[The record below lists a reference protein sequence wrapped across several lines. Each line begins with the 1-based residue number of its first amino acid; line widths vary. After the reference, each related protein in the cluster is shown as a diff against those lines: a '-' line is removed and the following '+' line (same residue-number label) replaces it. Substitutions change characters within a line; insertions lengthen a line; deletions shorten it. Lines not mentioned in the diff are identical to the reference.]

1 MNFKEA
7 YMNLEEY
14 INALQLLL
22 TEHPEL
28 KKAPVYYASD
38 DEGNAY
44 RQVWSNGTIIYTTPA
59 ELNNYELEN
68 QYIDFQDFKSDCN
81 LDSKDAEQF
90 FDKNYIPVVII
101 N

>member
-38 DEGNAY
+38 DEGNAF
-44 RQVWSNGTIIYTTPA
+44 RQVWSNGTVMYTTPD

-68 QYIDFQDFKSDCN
+68 KYNDFQDFTDDCN
-81 LDSKDAEQF
+81 LDMEDAKRF
-90 FDKNYIPVVII
+90 FDKNYIPVVVI